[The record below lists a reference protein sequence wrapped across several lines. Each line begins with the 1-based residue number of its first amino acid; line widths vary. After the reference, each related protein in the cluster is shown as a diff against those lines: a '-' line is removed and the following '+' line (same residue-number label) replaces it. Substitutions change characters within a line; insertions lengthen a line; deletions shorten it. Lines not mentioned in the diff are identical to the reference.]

1 LYSGRVRKEF
11 KGEVIYGQYVHVF
24 DWSGKFRRAYDL
36 DQAVCRV
43 DIDPSGQRLYTLV
56 DEPKVGVV
64 MFEFVIDPSARRCHS
79 GKSTHAGDSAVVE
92 SITAP

>member
-11 KGEVIYGQYVHVF
+11 KGEAIYGQYVHVF

-36 DQAVCRV
+36 DEAVFRV

-56 DEPKVGVV
+56 HEPKVGVV
-64 MFEFVIDPSARRCHS
+64 MFDLSIDASAS
-79 GKSTHAGDSAVVE
+79 
-92 SITAP
+92 

>member
-1 LYSGRVRKEF
+1 MYSGRVRKEF

-36 DQAVCRV
+36 DEAVFRV

-56 DEPKVGVV
+56 HEPKVGVV
-64 MFEFVIDPSARRCHS
+64 MFDLSIDASAS
-79 GKSTHAGDSAVVE
+79 
-92 SITAP
+92 